1 MLEAFVKSTSG
12 PGLTGAAC
20 ESTLPKIGSTTSFAW
35 QHGHVTF
42 RFSPSFSPMAVFYA
56 NFIFTP
62 AGALRMW
69 LAEEICRHAGVLP
82 KLEKGPGSAEPFQQ
96 FNGRRFAT
104 TPLPVN
110 HRV

>member
-1 MLEAFVKSTSG
+1 MLDAFVRSTSG
-12 PGLTGAAC
+12 LGLTGAAC

-56 NFIFTP
+56 NFILTP

-69 LAEEICRHAGVLP
+69 LAEEICHHAAVVRSNAMRTVTKFP
-82 KLEKGPGSAEPFQQ
+82 QYRNWPGIPT
-96 FNGRRFAT
+96 R
-104 TPLPVN
+104 P
-110 HRV
+110 